1 MMENF
6 KIIKPNIKQNI
17 TKITPRKILA
27 FWLLLTVLLTILTP
41 RVFDLKDYKP
51 DNILFMML
59 FISFIIIGLIVLLIK
74 LLNDKSIKR
83 KD

>member
-6 KIIKPNIKQNI
+6 KIIKPNLKQNI

-27 FWLLLTVLLTILTP
+27 IWLLLTVLLTILVP

-51 DNILFMML
+51 DHILFAML

-74 LLNDKSIKR
+74 LISDKSIKQ

>member
-59 FISFIIIGLIVLLIK
+59 FISFIIIGLIVFLIK
-74 LLNDKSIKR
+74 LLNNKNIK
-83 KD
+83 

>member
-6 KIIKPNIKQNI
+6 KIIKPNLKQNI

-27 FWLLLTVLLTILTP
+27 IWLLLTVLLTILAP

-51 DNILFMML
+51 DYILFSML

-74 LLNDKSIKR
+74 LISDKSIKQ